1 MSTPTIIKTPGGEE
15 LVVIPR
21 AEYEALVSAADSA
34 AEDAADIAIFD
45 ARMADLSKQDQLPAQ
60 VSLAILRGDRRVK
73 AIRKWRGMKQ
83 IELARKVGVTQ
94 GALSDIESG
103 RRSPSSGLA
112 TQIAAALN
120 VDPSWVE

>member
-45 ARMADLSKQDQLPAQ
+45 ARMADLSEQDQLPAQ

-103 RRSPSSGLA
+103 RRSPSSDLA

-120 VDPSWVE
+120 DDRSWVE